1 MFYFHVLIMYLMQ
14 YAVNRL
20 HYIQVA
26 VETGLLTDVNSLK
39 LMETSS
45 PVVATTLPTLAAWWY
60 VNITSGLSEYET
72 FSFGH

>member
-1 MFYFHVLIMYLMQ
+1 MFHFHVLIMYLMQ

-39 LMETSS
+39 LMETLS
-45 PVVATTLPTLAAWWY
+45 PVVATTLPTLVA
-60 VNITSGLSEYET
+60 
-72 FSFGH
+72 

>member
-26 VETGLLTDVNSLK
+26 VETGLLMDVNSLK
-39 LMETSS
+39 LMETLS
-45 PVVATTLPTLAAWWY
+45 PVVATTLPTLVA
-60 VNITSGLSEYET
+60 
-72 FSFGH
+72 